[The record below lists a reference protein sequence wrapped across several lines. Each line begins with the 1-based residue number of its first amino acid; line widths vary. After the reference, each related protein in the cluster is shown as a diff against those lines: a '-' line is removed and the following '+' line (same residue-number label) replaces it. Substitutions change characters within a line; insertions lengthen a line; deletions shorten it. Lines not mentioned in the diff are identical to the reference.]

1 MIVLDFSKE
10 HRISLQK
17 SRSIFRVLAGLLLLA
32 LTPLV
37 LTACGSAEENTV
49 QVTSIDKLCK
59 ARVGVQIGTTT
70 EIAINDYLKNH
81 DCPLAERYNNSPDAI
96 AALNQGK
103 LDAVVMDELPAKRF
117 VADNPGLQLLDTPFK
132 TKTYAA
138 ILPKGSEDLLYRIN
152 DIIDDVNEN
161 KIFDQLYDT
170 YVTGT
175 QNFHYTPTVTE
186 GADFVIATSPDFPPY
201 EFYKDNRITG
211 IEMEIAAIIA
221 DRLGMKLKIESMEF
235 DSIINAVSSGKVQA
249 GFAGFS
255 KTAERARVI
264 NFTNDIGTTRIMVI
278 VPSAAVGAAADKSL
292 KERFYENFIKEDR
305 WLLLAKGLGVTIVI
319 SVFAALLGFM
329 GGAVLATIRVLHHHT
344 SRFAALSFLIRVYVN
359 IIRGTP
365 VMVQLLIIYYV
376 IFAAVDIDKI
386 LVAIIAFGLNSM
398 AYTTEIFRSGFMAI
412 PGGQFEAGYALGLRP
427 FTLIKRVIFPQALKN
442 CLPALANEGVSLI
455 KETSI
460 CGYIGLMDL
469 TRGGVVIRNT
479 TFEAFLP
486 LLAVALIYL
495 TIIGTLSAGVSRLE
509 RSMKKND
516 K

>member
-1 MIVLDFSKE
+1 
-10 HRISLQK
+10 
-17 SRSIFRVLAGLLLLA
+17 
-32 LTPLV
+32 
-37 LTACGSAEENTV
+37 
-49 QVTSIDKLCK
+49 
-59 ARVGVQIGTTT
+59 
-70 EIAINDYLKNH
+70 
-81 DCPLAERYNNSPDAI
+81 
-96 AALNQGK
+96 
-103 LDAVVMDELPAKRF
+103 
-117 VADNPGLQLLDTPFK
+117 
-132 TKTYAA
+132 
-138 ILPKGSEDLLYRIN
+138 
-152 DIIDDVNEN
+152 
-161 KIFDQLYDT
+161 
-170 YVTGT
+170 
-175 QNFHYTPTVTE
+175 
-186 GADFVIATSPDFPPY
+186 
-201 EFYKDNRITG
+201 
-211 IEMEIAAIIA
+211 
-221 DRLGMKLKIESMEF
+221 
-235 DSIINAVSSGKVQA
+235 
-249 GFAGFS
+249 
-255 KTAERARVI
+255 
-264 NFTNDIGTTRIMVI
+264 MVI
-278 VPSAAVGAAADKSL
+278 VPSAAVGAAADRSL

-344 SRFAALSFLIRVYVN
+344 RRFAALNFLIRLYVN

-412 PGGQFEAGYALGLRP
+412 PRGQFEAGYALGLRP
-427 FTLIKRVIFPQALKN
+427 FTLIRRVIFPQALKN